1 MDSMRR
7 KRKDAAFVAR
17 LREAFEYSTMA
28 NAARK
33 LEMKHATVR
42 NYFHGRLPHAEAL
55 IRIGE
60 KTGVSLNW
68 LLFGLGEKY
77 AADIAP
83 QSLGTFLEVRIE
95 EVIDKK
101 IEEMV
106 ERKLEEVI
114 DRKLKSYDEREA
126 LRARKKS

>member
-1 MDSMRR
+1 MKDDITRIR
-7 KRKDAAFVAR
+7 GKKRENEDFVAR

-68 LLFGLGEKY
+68 LLFGLGEKF

-83 QSLGTFLEVRIE
+83 QSLGSFLEVRIE
-95 EVIDKK
+95 EVIEKK
-101 IEEMV
+101 IEELV
-106 ERKLEEVI
+106 GRKLH
-114 DRKLKSYDEREA
+114 EA
-126 LRARKKS
+126 IVRQLVKDD

>member
-1 MDSMRR
+1 MTDITRIR
-7 KRKDAAFVAR
+7 GKKRENEDFVAR

-83 QSLGTFLEVRIE
+83 QNLGTFLEVRIE
-95 EVIDKK
+95 EVIEKK

-106 ERKLEEVI
+106 GRKLH
-114 DRKLKSYDEREA
+114 EA
-126 LRARKKS
+126 IVRQLTSDD